1 MRIAIIGPGA
11 LGSLFAALL
20 ARSGHFVRLVDR
32 DSARAE
38 KINAGGLRLWEG
50 EALSV
55 VPVRAI
61 APPFREEPFDLVL
74 VTVKSAD
81 TREAAKTAGA
91 LMGPDSAVLTLQN
104 GLGGAEILCEELGAK
119 RVLVGVTAQGAT
131 LLGPGEVRH
140 GGAGETI
147 IGPASPKGNIGLRFS
162 DIFAS
167 SKIPVRFTSDIQ
179 PHVWKKL
186 AANCGINAL
195 TAILGVRNGLIP
207 EITEAAELSALA
219 VRETVRVAQSLEID
233 LGEEEEVVSWVLG
246 VAKATGENRSSMLQD
261 LERGNPTEI
270 DFINGAVARLG
281 QKAGVP
287 CPVNMT
293 LTRLVTALVKA
304 GRIQPCRK

>member
-1 MRIAIIGPGA
+1 VRIAIIGPGA
-11 LGSLFAALL
+11 LGSLFAALF
-20 ARSGHFVRLVDR
+20 ARSGHFVRLVDK
-32 DSARAE
+32 DPLRAE
-38 KINAGGLRLWEG
+38 KLCAEGLRLWEG
-50 EALSV
+50 ETLSI

-61 APPFREEPFDLVL
+61 SPPFREDPFDLVL
-74 VTVKSAD
+74 VTVKAAD
-81 TREAAKTAGA
+81 TREAAHIARA
-91 LMGPDSAVLTLQN
+91 LMGPDSAALTLQN
-104 GLGGAEILCEELGAK
+104 GLGGAGILCEELGPE

-140 GGAGETI
+140 GGAGETV
-147 IGPASPKGNIGLRFS
+147 IGPGAPKGNIGLRFS
-162 DIFAS
+162 DLFTS
-167 SKIPVRFTSDIQ
+167 SRIPVRFTSEIQ

-207 EITEAAELSALA
+207 EIPEAAELTALA
-219 VRETVRVAQSLEID
+219 VRETVLVARSHEIE
-233 LGEEEEVVSWVLG
+233 LGDEEEVVSWVLG
-246 VAKATGENRSSMLQD
+246 VARATGENRSSMLQD

-281 QKAGVP
+281 QKAGVD

-304 GRIQPCRK
+304 RRVQQCQK